1 MVVVI
6 GGGCG
11 SQEMGLGLKIGK
23 YENKNGRFVL
33 SVFGFGDKDRV
44 SFYRS
49 HISFGGRIWDSGG
62 RAKMAH
68 YHQFWK

>member
-23 YENKNGRFVL
+23 YENKNRRFEL
-33 SVFGFGDKDRV
+33 IVFGFWDKDRV
-44 SFYRS
+44 SFFRS
-49 HISFGGRIWDSGG
+49 HIFVFLEAEFGIVAGVLR
-62 RAKMAH
+62 K
-68 YHQFWK
+68 